1 MGISDIENSVEQLEE
16 DSIVL
21 AEKKERNTIKEQA
34 LKDSLAK
41 LRNDVKLFGIVN
53 EYHNEVQQENSEID
67 EQIAECSIQVERIEN
82 DLNQLIT
89 ENEHSRSIILE
100 LESIGEDVTESLN
113 TLEKRQVLID
123 ECTERLQEI
132 KARLGLDDF
141 QALTGGQTAP
151 YEEAAEQELQKT
163 ESAEYLPIFEKPD
176 FDSASVSYRYTVE
189 LMDKYKIRYNKLRPY
204 GRVRSTEEIVKD
216 LSGGDMT
223 KGSCSSLAFAYAGNK
238 AGFDVLDFRGGDSRT
253 YFAIDDSI
261 ERIAHFTGV
270 DSSVV
275 WDKDDFH
282 AVEVLQQKMKPGKEY
297 YLAAGRHAAIV
308 RKCADK
314 YEYLELQSPDSWEN
328 VWHKLD
334 NYALQVRFACEYVK
348 PIPCRNILMDVDTL
362 AGSQEFLDILGYC
375 NTAENEQQK
384 GAQGHV
390 K

>member
-53 EYHNEVQQENSEID
+53 ENHNEVQQENSEID

-151 YEEAAEQELQKT
+151 YEEAA
-163 ESAEYLPIFEKPD
+163 
-176 FDSASVSYRYTVE
+176 
-189 LMDKYKIRYNKLRPY
+189 
-204 GRVRSTEEIVKD
+204 
-216 LSGGDMT
+216 
-223 KGSCSSLAFAYAGNK
+223 
-238 AGFDVLDFRGGDSRT
+238 
-253 YFAIDDSI
+253 
-261 ERIAHFTGV
+261 
-270 DSSVV
+270 
-275 WDKDDFH
+275 
-282 AVEVLQQKMKPGKEY
+282 
-297 YLAAGRHAAIV
+297 
-308 RKCADK
+308 
-314 YEYLELQSPDSWEN
+314 
-328 VWHKLD
+328 
-334 NYALQVRFACEYVK
+334 
-348 PIPCRNILMDVDTL
+348 
-362 AGSQEFLDILGYC
+362 
-375 NTAENEQQK
+375 
-384 GAQGHV
+384 
-390 K
+390 